1 VDAQERKKLI
11 ALYRDGYR
19 AIVEVLHDI
28 TPEEL
33 DSTAGPGRWSTRQI
47 VHHLGDSEV
56 TAAVRIRLLLAE
68 DNPTIQGYDQEQF
81 AKRLHYDRPHETSL
95 EVFRWARESTAEL
108 LERLTPAEWL
118 REGTHTEAGRYGVE
132 AWLKTYA
139 EHAHRHAR
147 QIQEARDA
155 AAKTEQ
161 KR

>member
-19 AIVEVLHDI
+19 AIVDVLHDI